1 MLWFIGLGISGIES
15 MPSESIKI
23 IEKSDLVYLESFTSP
38 IYMKHEEEIKNLVH
52 GLSLIHI

>member
-23 IEKSDLVYLESFTSP
+23 IEKADLVYL
-38 IYMKHEEEIKNLVH
+38 
-52 GLSLIHI
+52 